1 MYKFEFR
8 NQLKHPFYIFVNVL
22 LFTHLSFGQKVDLP
36 QVDSETEN
44 VFLLSNLENVKPNSP
59 LFSNL
64 KKLVND
70 QEGES
75 TILFLG
81 DIIAQNGLGKN
92 LKKDELL
99 KIENILTLVNSAEQS
114 VYVPGDKDWDDGGK
128 QGLKKVKRLEKYFAN
143 EKIQV
148 TPSEGCLGPEVIDV
162 GDFLR
167 IITVNTQWWVHRYKK
182 PEEEDLD
189 CPAFNEVEFWDE
201 LESAMNDAENRNVI
215 LAAHHPVLSFGQ
227 YAGYGLTKQHLL
239 PPVIGSFIAGY
250 HQSVGTKR
258 DLSQEALVYFSNEL
272 LKRLERFPPIIYTAG
287 HEYDLQLNYKDGSYH
302 INSGA
307 IDRAKKSSRSR
318 YSQFRQSKPGLA
330 QLEFSKNGEVKM
342 KVWTTQPDGSFKN
355 THEQILFQNPCNIQ
369 LSESFR
375 PINKKY
381 NPCPEE
387 INQSITEIPFS
398 GKAIADPQFKA
409 GKTKQFFFGKHY
421 RTSWG
426 KELDNIPY
434 LNLDTLHGGLTPTEK
449 GGGAQTVSLKFQ
461 SGDGQKFA
469 FRSVVKDPNKKL
481 DRELRKTWYGDVM
494 EDFTAHQHPFGSLV
508 VSHFMDELEL
518 PHSQP
523 KLYLMPDHP
532 KLGKYRNEFA
542 GKLGFLEI
550 KPKGK
555 KKGRKA
561 FQGADKVSSTF
572 QMYRKLLGD
581 NDNVFDSDKYVM
593 ARLLDMW
600 ISDWDRH
607 QDNWKWLGY
616 DNGKGITYTPFPK
629 DRDKAFSLFQGLYQL
644 LDWELFVKDRGRF
657 RESYRSVKSLN
668 FKARNMDRILARDYD
683 YQKWMEATDKFINL
697 MTDEVIEKA
706 LSNLPPEVHSL
717 SAPEIARILKVRRG
731 TLKDAVEDYYKLL
744 AKKITIVGTNKRE
757 IFEVFRR
764 EDNGVEVRVLKRKKK
779 GKRGQL
785 LFSRTFLPSETKEI
799 NLYGLEKGDEF
810 YIGGKSKSS
819 IKVRIIGGDGEDLIV
834 DKSKV
839 ENYDNRTLI
848 YDYNKKDTVI
858 VGQSTKLK
866 SHNREIHFEAE
877 NFYED
882 DYAYLIPMAN
892 YNVDNGWGIG
902 FSTGKSWQRFGKP
915 DFGVKYSLTALA
927 STQNNF
933 SLNLRTQFREV
944 VKKWDMVFNLD
955 AARPDRNFRFF
966 YGLGNDTEFD
976 RSLFKQN
983 YYTNFTTNFIGELGL
998 LKTFWKKSQ
1007 LKISGRY
1014 EFQKVEISS
1023 RNKSSAS
1030 IYREETLPG
1039 FGESILIGP
1048 LVDFNLDLRDDVA
1061 FPTKG
1066 AQLKVNNFSFFN
1078 SKNDSELG
1086 GRISTE
1092 ALFYYSAGIKVL
1104 TTLGIRTG
1112 YVRSYG
1118 ETPFYYKSYLGQQAN
1133 LRGFRNNRFGGESA
1147 AFVNTDLRFHFGTIL
1162 TRVLPLRYG
1171 VYGLFDAGKVWID
1184 GEDSDTIHFAYGG
1197 GVYLIPYVESFNL
1210 NLSVA
1215 KPNQGKALINFTIG
1229 FFVR

>member
-1 MYKFEFR
+1 M
-8 NQLKHPFYIFVNVL
+8 LKNILPFFHEITLYTFVSIL
-22 LFTHLSFGQKVDLP
+22 LFSNVSFSQKRDLP
-36 QVDSETEN
+36 NTGSEKEN

-64 KKLVND
+64 KELVND

-81 DIIAQNGLGKN
+81 DIIAQNGIDKK
-92 LKKDELL
+92 LKKGEAA
-99 KIENILTLVNSAEQS
+99 KILNILDLMSSAEQS
-114 VYVPGDKDWDDGGK
+114 VFIPGDKEWDDGGK
-128 QGLKKVKRLEKYFAN
+128 KGLKKVKTLEKYFDK

-148 TPSEGCLGPEVIDV
+148 TPSEGCLGPEIIDV

-167 IITVNTQWWVHRYKK
+167 IITINTQWLVHRFKK

-201 LESAMNDAENRNVI
+201 LEGAMNDAENRNVI

-227 YAGYGLTKQHLL
+227 YAGYGLTKQHFS
-239 PPVIGSFIAGY
+239 PPVLGAFIAGY

-258 DLSQEALVYFSNEL
+258 DLTQADLVHFSNEL
-272 LKRLERFPPIIYTAG
+272 LKRLERFPPIIYTSG

-307 IDRAKKSSRSR
+307 IDQVKRTSKSR
-318 YSQFRQSKPGLA
+318 YSQFRQSKPGMVH
-330 QLEFSKNGEVKM
+330 LEFSKNGDVRM
-342 KVWTTQPDGSFKN
+342 KVWSTQSDGTFKN
-355 THEQILFQNPCNIQ
+355 TYEQILFQSPCDIQ
-369 LSESFR
+369 LAESFR

-387 INQSITEIPFS
+387 ENKSITKIPKF
-398 GKAIADPQFKA
+398 GKAIADSQFNA
-409 GKTKQFFFGKHY
+409 GKTKQFFLGKHY
-421 RTSWG
+421 RTTWG

-434 LNLDTLHGGLTPTEK
+434 LNLDTLYGGLTPTEK
-449 GGGAQTVSLKFQ
+449 GGGAQTISLKFQ
-461 SGDGQKFA
+461 SGDGQRFA
-469 FRSVVKDPNKKL
+469 FRSIAKDPNKKL
-481 DRELRKTWYGDVM
+481 DRELRKTLYGDVM
-494 EDFTAHQHPFGSLV
+494 EDFTAHQHPYGSLV
-508 VSHFMDELEL
+508 VSYFMDELEL

-523 KLYLMPDHP
+523 KLFLMPDHP
-532 KLGKYRNEFA
+532 KLGKYRKEFA

-555 KKGRKA
+555 KKGQKA
-561 FQGADKVSSTF
+561 FQDADKVSSTF
-572 QMYRKLLGD
+572 KMYRKLLGD
-581 NDNVFDSDKYVM
+581 NDNVFHSDKYVM

-668 FKARNMDRILARDYD
+668 FKARNMDRLLARDYD
-683 YQKWMEATDKFINL
+683 YEKWMAATDQFIAL

-706 LSNLPPEVHSL
+706 LLQLPHEVYDL
-717 SAPEIARILKVRRG
+717 SAPEISRLLKIRRE
-731 TLKDAVEDYYKLL
+731 TLKDAVKDYYKLL

-764 EDNGVEVRVLKRKKK
+764 QDDNVEVRVFKRKKK
-779 GKRGQL
+779 GERGQL
-785 LFSRTFLPSETKEI
+785 LFKRIFLASETQEI
-799 NLYGLEKGDEF
+799 NLFGLEKGDEF
-810 YIGGKSKSS
+810 YLGGKSKSS
-819 IKVRIIGGDGEDLIV
+819 IKVRIIGGDGKDFIV

-839 ENYDNRTLI
+839 EKYDNRTLI
-848 YDYNKKDTVI
+848 YDFNQKDTVI
-858 VGQSTKLK
+858 VGSPTKY
-866 SHNREIHFEAE
+866 SNQVREIHFEAE
-877 NFYED
+877 DFYED
-882 DYAYLIPMAN
+882 DYAYLIPMAS
-892 YNVDNGWGIG
+892 YNVDNGWGFG

-915 DFGVKYSLTALA
+915 DFGIKYSLVALG
-927 STQNNF
+927 STEKNY
-933 SLNLRTQFREV
+933 SLNFNTQFREV
-944 VKKWDMVFNLD
+944 IKKWDLIFNLN
-955 AARPDRNFRFF
+955 AARPDRNLRFF
-966 YGLGNDTEFD
+966 YGLGNNTEFD
-976 RSLFKQN
+976 RALFRED
-983 YYTNFTTNFIGELGL
+983 YYTNLTSNFSTELGL
-998 LKTFWKKSQ
+998 LRTFWGKSQ
-1007 LKISGRY
+1007 LKILGKY

-1023 RNKSSAS
+1023 RNQLDIS
-1030 IYREETLPG
+1030 IYEDENPSG
-1039 FGESILIGP
+1039 FGESNLLGP
-1048 LVDFNLDLRDDVA
+1048 EVDFNLDLRDDTA

-1078 SKNDSELG
+1078 SKNDSEFG
-1086 GRISTE
+1086 GRISAE
-1092 ALFYYSAGIKVL
+1092 ALFYYSAGIKIP

-1118 ETPFYYKSYLGQQAN
+1118 ETPFFYKSYLGQRDN

-1147 AFVNTDLRFHFGTIL
+1147 AFVNSDLRFHFGTIL

-1171 VYGLFDAGKVWID
+1171 VYGLFDAGRVWVAD
-1184 GEDSDTIHFAYGG
+1184 EDSDSIHFAYGG

-1215 KPNQGKALINFTIG
+1215 KPNQGKVLINFTIG